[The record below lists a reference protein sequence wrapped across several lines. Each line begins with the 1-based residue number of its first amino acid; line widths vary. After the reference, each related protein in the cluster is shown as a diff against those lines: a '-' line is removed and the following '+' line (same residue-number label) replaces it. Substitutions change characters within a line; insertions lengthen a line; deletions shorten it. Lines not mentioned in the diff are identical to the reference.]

1 MDVIAN
7 NIANVNTVGYKSSRT
22 VFQDV
27 FSQTSR
33 AAGAPTAVAEGATG
47 AYGGTNPMQIGLGV
61 KTAAIDVQH
70 TQSAFQTTDNA
81 LDLAIQGDGYF
92 VIDSGGTPLYTRA
105 GNFYLDNAG
114 SLVTA
119 DGSYVLGAAAT
130 EGEPA
135 ISIGSG
141 EDDTALSV
149 INLDGWTGIS
159 IDSNGVIWG
168 FDNSGEDDATVKTA
182 AATIAIATFVN
193 PPGLEKQ
200 GNSTFLQTPN
210 SGEAVYRLPRTGGA
224 GSVEAGRLEMS
235 NVDLSAEF
243 TDMIITQRGFQA
255 NSRIITTSDTLLEE
269 LINLKR

>member
-22 VFQDV
+22 IFQDV

-33 AAGAPTAVAEGATG
+33 SAGGASSTAG
-47 AYGGTNPMQIGLGV
+47 YGGTNPMQIGLGV

-70 TQSAFQTTDNA
+70 TQSAFQTTDNP

-92 VIDSGGTPLYTRA
+92 VLDSGGTLLYTRA
-105 GNFYLDNAG
+105 GNFYLDNG
-114 SLVTA
+114 GDLVTS
-119 DGSYVLGAAAT
+119 DGSYVLGELADN
-130 EGEPA
+130 GDPA
-135 ISIGSG
+135 VTISNPL
-141 EDDTALSV
+141 AK
-149 INLDGWTGIS
+149 INLTGWTGIS

-168 FDNSGEDDATVKTA
+168 FKGTATTKTA
-182 AATIAIATFVN
+182 AATIVVATFVN
-193 PPGLEKQ
+193 PPGLEKL
-200 GNSTFLQTPN
+200 GNSTYLPTPN
-210 SGEAVYRLPRTGGA
+210 SGVAVDNFPRTGGA
-224 GSVEAGRLEMS
+224 GSVEANRLEMS